1 MADKVVD
8 DELSRCVRALLRESI
23 PSDLKKENWNNIK
36 KIGKK
41 IVKLAAKEAAN
52 QQQNQQISEQP
63 KVLTIGAMTQSKQH
77 NH

>member
-8 DELSRCVRALLRESI
+8 DELSKCIRALLRESI
-23 PSDLKKENWNNIK
+23 PSDSKKENWNNIK

-52 QQQNQQISEQP
+52 QQQNTQSEQP
-63 KVLTIGAMTQSKQH
+63 KVLRIGAMTPIKQL